1 MVEIVDFSNVTNRIL
16 VLIETWEQKLI
27 DLPTEMISG
36 KRNLQNRTICQ
47 ILGHL
52 VDAASNNHQRMV
64 RLQYNTE
71 LAFPDYQQDN
81 DLWIALQD
89 YQHAG
94 WNNLVQLW
102 KYYNLHIVH
111 LIQSVDQAKL
121 DNNWR
126 NFENKTISLRQMIEG
141 YADHSELHL
150 GEIQELI
157 DKKSGL

>member
-1 MVEIVDFSNVTNRIL
+1 MDFSNVTNRML
-16 VLIETWEQKLI
+16 VLTETWEQKLI
-27 DLPTEMISG
+27 DLPTELISG
-36 KRNLQNRTICQ
+36 ERNQQNRSIRQ

-64 RLQYNTE
+64 RLQYNAVLT
-71 LAFPDYQQDN
+71 FPDYQQDN

-89 YQHAG
+89 YQHEG

-121 DNNWR
+121 DNHWR
-126 NFENKTISLRQMIEG
+126 NFENKAISLRQMIEG
-141 YADHSELHL
+141 YADHMELHF

-157 DKKSGL
+157 DKKS